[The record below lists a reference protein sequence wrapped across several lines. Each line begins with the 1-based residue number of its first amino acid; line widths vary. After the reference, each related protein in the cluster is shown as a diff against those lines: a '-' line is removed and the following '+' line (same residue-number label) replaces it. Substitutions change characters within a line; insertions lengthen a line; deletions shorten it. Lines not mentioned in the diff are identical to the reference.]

1 MIAVSTVEKTER
13 TLSNMPR
20 VTDNFDIN
28 VYNRGADE
36 STILPPEQAY
46 DEWMLCPYKLEWDGT
61 NYSISDELHELN
73 LVLTE
78 QEVIDLTLGYGDGDL
93 IGNYIADDD
102 FWIDANSF
110 KETYKNIP
118 PRVQAWIDN
127 VFAVL

>member
-1 MIAVSTVEKTER
+1 MT
-13 TLSNMPR
+13 R
-20 VTDNFDIN
+20 VKDNFDIN

-36 STILPPEQAY
+36 STILPPDQAY
-46 DEWMLCPYKLEWDGT
+46 DEWMLCPYALDWDGV

-78 QEVIDLTLGYGDGDL
+78 QEVIDLTFGYGDGDL

-110 KETYKNIP
+110 KDTYKNIP
-118 PRVQAWIDN
+118 PRVAQWIDT
-127 VFAVL
+127 VLEVL